1 MPLQDGGYELKLFA
15 LASVLWSLWT
25 VQNICMFAEMVG
37 EAKAYQQRSAGR
49 IGVASQRMD
58 RNLPETKKGAPKTIF
73 YENSLLM

>member
-37 EAKAYQQRSAGR
+37 EAKAYQQRSARGWT
-49 IGVASQRMD
+49 
-58 RNLPETKKGAPKTIF
+58 ETFLKRRKARPRPYIF